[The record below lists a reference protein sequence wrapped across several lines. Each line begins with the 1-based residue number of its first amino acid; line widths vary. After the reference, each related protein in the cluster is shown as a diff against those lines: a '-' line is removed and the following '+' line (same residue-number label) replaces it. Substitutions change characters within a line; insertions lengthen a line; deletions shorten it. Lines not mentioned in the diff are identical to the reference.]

1 MSTGMGTVRGR
12 GTGTV
17 LGRVSG
23 MGTSD
28 STGTVLK
35 PVRVLYWV
43 ELSIWS

>member
-17 LGRVSG
+17 LGRVPG

-28 STGTVLK
+28 STGTVPE
-35 PVRVLYWV
+35 PVRVLYRV
-43 ELSIWS
+43 EFRVGG